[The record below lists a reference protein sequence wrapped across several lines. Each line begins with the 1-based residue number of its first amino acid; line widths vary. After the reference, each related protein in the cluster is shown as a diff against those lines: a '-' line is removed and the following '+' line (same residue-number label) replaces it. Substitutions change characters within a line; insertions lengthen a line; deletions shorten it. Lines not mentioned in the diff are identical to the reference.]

1 MASAAELCEQL
12 IPIASLCRPRTRA
25 ECEGAPRPCPFVG
38 CRFHL
43 LLAGDNWVNL
53 RVNRAAARPSHGR
66 PLWEWTEDEL
76 ESALRSLPAT
86 CILDVIDEHP
96 DGVTLDEAGQ
106 LLGGF
111 TRERIRQIEAHALE
125 RFQARSDE
133 RKT

>member
-1 MASAAELCEQL
+1 
-12 IPIASLCRPRTRA
+12 
-25 ECEGAPRPCPFVG
+25 
-38 CRFHL
+38 L

-66 PLWEWTEDEL
+66 PPWQWTEDEL

-96 DGVTLDEAGQ
+96 DGVTLEEAGQ

-111 TRERIRQIEAHALE
+111 TRERIRQIEEGALT
-125 RFQARSDE
+125 RFWARFDE
-133 RKT
+133 AESKHTKGSRHDS